1 MATRTDWHAETCG
14 QYEFIGHDGNP
25 RSAPCD
31 CGWADFRAKIEMD
44 AHLQGFDEG
53 LQHAKR
59 TYGPGHR
66 AAVLRELRE
75 EVQRLPTATRYFS
88 DEDPPL
94 RVVAMRSVL
103 DAIDRR
109 LGDG

>member
-66 AAVLRELRE
+66 AAVL
-75 EVQRLPTATRYFS
+75 A
-88 DEDPPL
+88 
-94 RVVAMRSVL
+94 
-103 DAIDRR
+103 AIDRR
-109 LGDG
+109 LGDD

>member
-75 EVQRLPTATRYFS
+75 EVAGMDPTLYW
-88 DEDPPL
+88 DESPSAHL
-94 RVVAMRSVL
+94 EFIRAAVFA
-103 DAIDRR
+103 AIDRR
-109 LGDG
+109 LGDD

>member
-1 MATRTDWHAETCG
+1 LPDWVA
-14 QYEFIGHDGNP
+14 
-25 RSAPCD
+25 A
-31 CGWADFRAKIEMD
+31 IEVE
-44 AHLQGFDEG
+44 AV
-53 LQHAKR
+53 
-59 TYGPGHR
+59 

-109 LGDG
+109 LGDD

>member
-1 MATRTDWHAETCG
+1 MSTEAGKRLVEAPSMHWQLCGLPLGEGECTCSLPDWVA
-14 QYEFIGHDGNP
+14 
-25 RSAPCD
+25 A
-31 CGWADFRAKIEMD
+31 IEVE
-44 AHLQGFDEG
+44 AV
-53 LQHAKR
+53 
-59 TYGPGHR
+59 

-109 LGDG
+109 LGDD